1 MDNKKITELKN
12 RFAKEC
18 EVVDLSKE
26 YPGYIGDV
34 KYGIITSLSESEFLL
49 QYREIVEDYSPYILL
64 DSAVGEI
71 RKVFQKNEEKYRWR
85 RRTGHLF
92 PIDNDFDEHHPECCT
107 DLNNE
112 ARETREWLE
121 TAISQ
126 LPSEQSRRIRAYFF
140 QGSTLKQIA
149 ERERISKTAVYYSVQ
164 YGIKNLKK
172 ILDET

>member
-64 DSAVGEI
+64 DSAEGEQGI
-71 RKVFQKNEEKYRWR
+71 
-85 RRTGHLF
+85 
-92 PIDNDFDEHHPECCT
+92 C
-107 DLNNE
+107 
-112 ARETREWLE
+112 
-121 TAISQ
+121 
-126 LPSEQSRRIRAYFF
+126 SR
-140 QGSTLKQIA
+140 
-149 ERERISKTAVYYSVQ
+149 
-164 YGIKNLKK
+164 
-172 ILDET
+172 